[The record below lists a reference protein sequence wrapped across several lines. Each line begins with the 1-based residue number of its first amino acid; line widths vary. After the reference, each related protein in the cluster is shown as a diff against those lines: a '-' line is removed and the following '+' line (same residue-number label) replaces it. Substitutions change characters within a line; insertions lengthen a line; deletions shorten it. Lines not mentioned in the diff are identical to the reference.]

1 MENGYVGYWVMYQY
15 EKGIGGVL
23 TLGMNGSPVTPDFA
37 VVKWTDTGD
46 SALKGIKYMGF
57 TSSNNAKIGY
67 GVNCA
72 LVKTT
77 PEEKFNQ
84 VEFQLPNPIQN
95 HLFDSTCKG
104 EEEIGN
110 LDGRI

>member
-1 MENGYVGYWVMYQY
+1 METYSPKLASVFYAHLSFRMENGYVGYWVMYQY

-23 TLGMNGSPVTPDFA
+23 TLGMNGSPVSPDFA

-57 TSSNNAKIGY
+57 TTSSGAKVGY

-77 PEEKFNQ
+77 PEEKLSFNQ
-84 VEFQLPNPIQN
+84 VEYEFY
-95 HLFDSTCKG
+95 
-104 EEEIGN
+104 
-110 LDGRI
+110 